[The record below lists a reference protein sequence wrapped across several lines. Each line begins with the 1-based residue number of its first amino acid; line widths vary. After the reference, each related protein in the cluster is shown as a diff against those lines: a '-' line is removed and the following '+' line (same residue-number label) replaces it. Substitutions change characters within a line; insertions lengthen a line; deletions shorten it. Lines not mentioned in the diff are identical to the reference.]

1 MSSTRQWPWPV
12 KACPEAYHTGA
23 AAPLAALMLVWF
35 WLANIFSDGAADP
48 LPYLPLFNPL
58 EIGLL
63 LALTGVC
70 LWMRTYLRHKRNH
83 TLLLAGASLF
93 ALITAMVMRTA
104 HHWADVPWDTEALLA
119 SMRVQAGLSIVW
131 TLMALA
137 LMIGGHMRANREIWL
152 GGAALIGVVV
162 IKLFFVELSSRGG
175 MERIVSFI
183 GVGIL
188 LLVVGYFAP
197 LPPKHAVKNL
207 GEAPGPGPTAAPETP

>member
-1 MSSTRQWPWPV
+1 
-12 KACPEAYHTGA
+12 
-23 AAPLAALMLVWF
+23 
-35 WLANIFSDGAADP
+35 
-48 LPYLPLFNPL
+48 
-58 EIGLL
+58 
-63 LALTGVC
+63 
-70 LWMRTYLRHKRNH
+70 
-83 TLLLAGASLF
+83 
-93 ALITAMVMRTA
+93 
-104 HHWADVPWDTEALLA
+104 
-119 SMRVQAGLSIVW
+119 MRVQAGLSIVW

>member
-1 MSSTRQWPWPV
+1 
-12 KACPEAYHTGA
+12 
-23 AAPLAALMLVWF
+23 
-35 WLANIFSDGAADP
+35 
-48 LPYLPLFNPL
+48 
-58 EIGLL
+58 
-63 LALTGVC
+63 
-70 LWMRTYLRHKRNH
+70 
-83 TLLLAGASLF
+83 
-93 ALITAMVMRTA
+93 MVMRTA
-104 HHWADVPWDTEALLA
+104 HHWADVPWETEALLA

-162 IKLFFVELSSRGG
+162 IKLFFVELSNRGG

-197 LPPKHAVKNL
+197 LPPKHAVKDL
-207 GEAPGPGPTAAPETP
+207 GETPGPGPTAAPETPETP